1 MKRFALY
8 LELATVLVASCSIQ
22 EENFETPQQDDLIF
36 YATFEQSA
44 EDSTRVYV
52 NEDLLL
58 RWTADDRVSIFN
70 KITYNQEYKF
80 TGQTG
85 ANAGGFKKVD
95 NDEFVT
101 GNAISHVVS
110 VYPYQESTAISESE
124 DISLTLPAVQHYAEN
139 TFGLGA
145 NTMIS
150 VSEDNVLLYKNVG
163 GYLVLKL
170 YGEGVTVS
178 SIRLKGN
185 NGEKLAGKATVTMPL
200 DGIPTAVLADDATD
214 EITLV
219 CDTPVELG
227 ATVEESKDF
236 WFVVPPVTFSKGFTV
251 SVSQTTGGVYE
262 ISTQK
267 IITLER
273 SNLSKMSPIKVEYMT
288 IPYNVIYYT
297 TSDEKALNF
306 HDASFNA
313 EIVSNEYV
321 GGHGIITFD
330 EDLTSIGSYAF
341 YYQETLTSIIL
352 PDSVTSIGDQ
362 AFRRCSGLTSFEIPN
377 SVNSIGSY
385 VFSGCPGL
393 THMVIPKSLT
403 VIGNLPFEDC
413 SGLTSIVVESGNS
426 VFDSRD
432 NCNAIIKTDSNELI
446 IGCNSSF
453 IPDSVTSIGAGAFS
467 SCSGLTSINIPDS
480 VISIGD
486 GAFQRCS
493 GLTSFEIPY
502 SVISIGSYVFSG
514 CSGLT
519 SIIVESGNSVY
530 DSRDNCNAII
540 KTDSNELI
548 IGCNSSFIPDSVTSI
563 GAGAFSSCSGLIS
576 ISIPDSVISIG
587 DSAFSYCGF
596 TSIIIPDSV
605 TSIGRSAFSGCS
617 SLTSIV
623 LSNSITSI
631 EDSMFFSSG
640 LTSIV
645 IPDSVTSIGARAF
658 SWCWG
663 LTSVVIPNSVASI
676 GTEAFS
682 VCNAL
687 ESVTVLAT
695 TPPSLGDRVF
705 GWGAN
710 MCFYVPAESIVL
722 YRSKEGWEGS
732 FRPITPMPGP
742 VYTPEAVDLGLSV
755 KWASFNLG
763 ASAPEG
769 LGNYYAWGETEP
781 KISFTWSNYKWCRS
795 STYMTRYNFSSA
807 WGPVDNKYTFKDYDY
822 ADDAAR
828 QALGG
833 EWRIPTY
840 AEWTE
845 LMEECTW
852 TWTDNY
858 NDTGMSG
865 QIVTSN
871 KEGFTGNSIFLPAA
885 YCMGE
890 NGFSEDNDSIGKAGL
905 YWSSSLCKSS
915 PDAACMLYFYEN
927 YVVGQDGSGGTRYLR
942 FGGMSLR
949 PVY

>member
-467 SCSGLTSINIPDS
+467 SCSGL
-480 VISIGD
+480 
-486 GAFQRCS
+486 
-493 GLTSFEIPY
+493 
-502 SVISIGSYVFSG
+502 
-514 CSGLT
+514 
-519 SIIVESGNSVY
+519 
-530 DSRDNCNAII
+530 
-540 KTDSNELI
+540 
-548 IGCNSSFIPDSVTSI
+548 
-563 GAGAFSSCSGLIS
+563 IS